1 MKIEFKEK
9 LIYVTPDEGMFL
21 FDRQRPGG
29 LLTEIYMPKKFT
41 EEQIKAKYSEISKSL
56 FQGETTEPEQTTSK
70 PQDIKTLRFS
80 KLSVKAKLKELGLW
94 ETITKTLN
102 EDEYEDLLIADDFAF
117 DNELFVRVY
126 ESLKPQIP
134 NIDEILRQCIKK

>member
-21 FDRQRPGG
+21 FDRQHPGN

-56 FQGETTEPEQTTSK
+56 FQGESAEPEQTTSK

-80 KLSVKAKLKELGLW
+80 KLAVKAKLKELGLW